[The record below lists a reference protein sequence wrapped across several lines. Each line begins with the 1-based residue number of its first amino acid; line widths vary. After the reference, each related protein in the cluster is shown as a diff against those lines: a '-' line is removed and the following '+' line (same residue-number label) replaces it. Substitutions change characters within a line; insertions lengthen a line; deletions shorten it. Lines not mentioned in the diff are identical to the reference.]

1 MNFVSGIC
9 VPERLANRD
18 TIFVLG
24 ESTPLRTARR
34 SVDCSQAAES
44 WVEDWLD
51 DHAAKGLGAH
61 LYARTVRYSVVFFF
75 FFFLLTLGINL

>member
-1 MNFVSGIC
+1 M
-9 VPERLANRD
+9 
-18 TIFVLG
+18 IFVLG

-61 LYARTVRYSVVFFF
+61 LYARLIISRFFNKFKLNIIVQRYIYYERF
-75 FFFLLTLGINL
+75 